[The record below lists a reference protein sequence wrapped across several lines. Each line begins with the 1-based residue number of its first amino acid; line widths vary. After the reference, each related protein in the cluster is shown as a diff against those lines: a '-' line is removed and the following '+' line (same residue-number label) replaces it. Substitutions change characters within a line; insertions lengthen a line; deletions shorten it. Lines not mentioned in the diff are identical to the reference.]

1 MKKAVIVILILMLIV
16 MIGIVVFR
24 KIKIKKDEI
33 LKNDSLD
40 ISQKRKNFKST
51 FYHDLEMVD
60 KILNKKNYHIVAIGF
75 YNNNDS
81 FLSIS
86 VVTDD
91 IYKKLK
97 NFEKQLES

>member
-1 MKKAVIVILILMLIV
+1 MSKKMQYKIQKALRNRKYYEIV
-16 MIGIVVFR
+16 R
-24 KIKIKKDEI
+24 KIIE
-33 LKNDSLD
+33 SPEF
-40 ISQKRKNFKST
+40 QKRKNFKST